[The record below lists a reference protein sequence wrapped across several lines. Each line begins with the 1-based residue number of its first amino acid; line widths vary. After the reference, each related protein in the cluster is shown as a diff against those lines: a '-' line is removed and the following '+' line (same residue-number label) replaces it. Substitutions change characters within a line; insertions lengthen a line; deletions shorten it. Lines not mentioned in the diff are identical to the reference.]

1 MLTEDTRKDI
11 AEQILDCYLN
21 RKQIPLLTQTYPDI
35 EIEDSYRIQE
45 YVVEARIA
53 AGRVVKG
60 YKVGLT
66 SKAMQE
72 LAGTDEPDFSAM
84 LDDMFIAEGSTL
96 KASDWCDPLVE
107 QEIAF
112 VMKEKLTGPNINAAD
127 VIRATDFVLPAIEL
141 VDFRVN
147 RVPGLGLRDTVADLA
162 AVGAVILG
170 GNPMRLEDIDVR
182 EIAGELIINDEVQQS
197 GMSSAVLGNPISS
210 IAWLANKLSEFGVTF
225 GPGDVILSGSF
236 IKAMPVKAGDS
247 VIARF
252 DNGFGDVCLSFE

>member
-1 MLTEDTRKDI
+1 MLTEETRKDI
-11 AEQILDCYLN
+11 AQQILDCYLN
-21 RKQIPLLTQTYPDI
+21 KKQIPLLTQTYPDI
-35 EIEDSYRIQE
+35 EVEDAYRIQE
-45 YVVEARIA
+45 YVVEARVA
-53 AGRVVKG
+53 AGRIIKG

-84 LDDMFIAEGSTL
+84 LDDMFIPEGSTL
-96 KASDWCDPLVE
+96 KAADWSDPLVE

-112 VMKEKLTGPNINAAD
+112 VMKDELRGPNINSAD

-147 RVPGLGLRDTVADLA
+147 RVPGLEVRDTVADLA

-170 GNPMRLEDIDVR
+170 GNPKRLDEIDVR
-182 EIAGELIINDEVQQS
+182 AISGDLIINDEVTQS
-197 GMSSAVLGNPISS
+197 GLSSAVLGNPITS
-210 IAWLANKLSEFGVTF
+210 IAWLANKLSEFNVTF

-236 IKAMPVKAGDS
+236 VRAMPVKAGDK

-252 DNGFGDVCLSFE
+252 DNGFGDVCLNFE

>member
-1 MLTEDTRKDI
+1 MLSEETRRDI
-11 AEQILDCYLN
+11 ADQILDCYLN
-21 RKQIPLLTQTYPDI
+21 QKQIPLLTETYPDI

-45 YVVEARIA
+45 YVIEARKADGCEI
-53 AGRVVKG
+53 KG

-84 LDDMFIAEGSTL
+84 LDDMFIPESSVL
-96 KASDWCDPLVE
+96 KMSDWCDPLVE
-107 QEIAF
+107 VEIAF
-112 VMKEKLTGPNINAAD
+112 VMKAALQGPNVVAAD
-127 VIRATDFVLPAIEL
+127 VIKATDYVLPAIEL

-162 AVGAVILG
+162 AVGGVILG
-170 GNPMRLEDIDVR
+170 SNTARLEDIDIR
-182 EIAGELIINDEVQQS
+182 NIKGDLLINGETRQS
-197 GMSSAVLGNPISS
+197 GMSSAVLGDPVES
-210 IAWLANKLSEFGVTF
+210 IAWLANKLHEFGVSF

-236 IKAMPVKAGDS
+236 VRAEPVKGGDK

-252 DNGFGDVCLSFE
+252 DNGFGDVCVDFE